1 LTDISS
7 TCKNGETSNEEQK
20 RHEETQRVM
29 QTKSEELEQAILVI
43 QRQEERIQEAE
54 SKGERKLVR
63 LSKASKKQ
71 SKNSKRT

>member
-1 LTDISS
+1 MQEWGDI
-7 TCKNGETSNEEQK
+7 NEEQK

-54 SKGERKLVR
+54 SNLENRGK
-63 LSKASKKQ
+63 KASETIQ
-71 SKNSKRT
+71 SL

>member
-1 LTDISS
+1 MQEWGDI
-7 TCKNGETSNEEQK
+7 NEEQK

-54 SKGERKLVR
+54 SEERKLVR